1 LIWLAF
7 YLFALLLGVIGGSVF
22 FKIKDLRE
30 INAEGSNL
38 HRDNVLD
45 NEELEPLILAE
56 RLRGLSL
63 SLLQIRRTA
72 DVSEELVKI
81 RRKNLL
87 LQMNPHFIFNVLTG
101 IHMLLIKGN
110 TQKTLGA
117 LGKFKG
123 LLIRGWGSA
132 TDNPNSLRESS
143 VETEIEFINDYFDL
157 ESFRLS
163 GQVSFQINTNVNL
176 NYPIPAFLIQPIV
189 ENALWHGVDISGQ
202 DGFIPE
208 IELNFYVDLKRSLLV
223 ITVLD
228 NGRGLTTSPKID
240 AETLI
245 SESKRQSHGLNIL
258 RERLKLI
265 SEIAEFRLE
274 NRKDKQGCMASI
286 VLPYNASLMA

>member
-1 LIWLAF
+1 MSWLVF

-30 INAEGSNL
+30 INERGSNL

-63 SLLQIRRTA
+63 SLLQIRRKA

-117 LGKFKG
+117 LGKFKR

-132 TDNPNSLRESS
+132 TDNPNS
-143 VETEIEFINDYFDL
+143 
-157 ESFRLS
+157 
-163 GQVSFQINTNVNL
+163 
-176 NYPIPAFLIQPIV
+176 
-189 ENALWHGVDISGQ
+189 
-202 DGFIPE
+202 
-208 IELNFYVDLKRSLLV
+208 
-223 ITVLD
+223 
-228 NGRGLTTSPKID
+228 
-240 AETLI
+240 
-245 SESKRQSHGLNIL
+245 L

-274 NRKDKQGCMASI
+274 NRKDKQGCVASI
-286 VLPYNASLMA
+286 VLPYNDSLRA